1 MIKFCSL
8 DYYKAVQQTAN
19 EDDDFKSRARDF
31 GATFTFKVTDKVEE
45 LPPVFMKFENG
56 KVTDVRLLEPD
67 EKTDYRL
74 ESEYDLWMQ
83 IGKSELDG
91 ATAIMTRQMR
101 FFGSMGN
108 IMKYAKAFQRLLTL
122 MTMVDVEY

>member
-8 DYYKAVQQTAN
+8 DYYKEVQKTAN
-19 EDDDFKSRARDF
+19 EDKEFLSRARDF
-31 GATFTFKVTDKVEE
+31 NATFTFKATDRLEE
-45 LPPVFMKFENG
+45 LPPVFMKFEEG
-56 KVTDVRLLEPD
+56 KVTDVRLLGPD

-74 ESEYDLWMQ
+74 ESEYDLWMK
-83 IGKSELDG
+83 IGKGELDG

-101 FFGSMGN
+101 FFGSMGE

-122 MTMVDVEY
+122 MTMVEVEY